1 MPAYDPTAVKD
12 AVDYPSGDGKPMA
25 ETPTHRDNMIDLIA
39 MLRDWYTKD
48 EQVYVSGNM
57 LMYYEEGNKHKHV
70 SPDVFLVQGIPR
82 DKRRDYYLIWEE
94 GKGPDL
100 VIELTSRTTDE
111 EDTDDKYWLYQDVL
125 RVREYFLFDPT
136 AEYLKPPF
144 QGYRLE
150 QGKYVRIKAI
160 DQRFPSEVTGLHLE
174 RSGTQL
180 RLYDPAGKEWLLT
193 PDEKVAKS
201 EERAVKSEERAV
213 KSEERAVKAETA
225 LQQEVQARQ
234 EAEAENARLRQ
245 ELEAFRRTSGQS

>member
-1 MPAYDPTAVKD
+1 
-12 AVDYPSGDGKPMA
+12 MA

-39 MLRDWYTKD
+39 VLRDRYSKD

-70 SPDVFLVQGIPR
+70 APDVFLVRGIQR
-82 DKRRDYYLIWEE
+82 DKPRDYYLTWEE

-111 EDTDDKYWLYQDVL
+111 EDTDEKYWLYQDVL

-160 DQRFPSEVTGLHLE
+160 DKRLPSEVTGLHLE
-174 RSGTQL
+174 RSGTRL
-180 RLYDPAGKEWLLT
+180 RLYDPARKEWLLT
-193 PDEKVAKS
+193 PEERATKS
-201 EERAVKSEERAV
+201 EERAI
-213 KSEERAVKAETA
+213 KAETA
-225 LQQEVQARQ
+225 LE
-234 EAEAENARLRQ
+234 EAEAEVARLRQ
-245 ELEAFRRTSGQS
+245 ELEALRRTSGQP